1 MNPIKWLEKW
11 YMDQCN
17 EDWEHSYGITIET
30 LDNPGWAVFI
40 DLSETEFE
48 NKTYDGYKM
57 DNGNSDWLQC
67 RVKDGKFEAF
77 GDPSKLDTIIL
88 IFKEWV
94 EQ

>member
-48 NKTYDGYKM
+48 NKTYDGFKM
-57 DNGNSDWLQC
+57 DNGDSDWLQC